1 MKSKGTR
8 KYLPENVSADV
19 TFEVKEVMWLALV
32 CFVMLNS
39 KFSKSLKGNEVKI
52 DHSMIESLGKRSSP
66 KIFLPWNFLNVLLLK
81 ICFNTTIF

>member
-1 MKSKGTR
+1 MKSKNTR

-19 TFEVKEVMWLALV
+19 AFEVKEVMWLTLV

-52 DHSMIESLGKRSSP
+52 DNSIIE
-66 KIFLPWNFLNVLLLK
+66 
-81 ICFNTTIF
+81 